1 MIDSK
6 VAFVMGAI
14 YLSPHIGE
22 PVAIAL
28 SVLFFVVGTMMLC
41 LELRGDK

>member
-1 MIDSK
+1 MIDYK

-14 YLSPHIGE
+14 YLSPHVSA
-22 PVAIAL
+22 PVAMAL
-28 SVLFFVVGTMMLC
+28 SVLFFVVGTVLLW